1 MLPALL
7 QRIID
12 AHLRARQTKP
22 MGSTFSMKY
31 PRKTR
36 RRWVLRKKI
45 GFLIHRLGNLEVH
58 GLENLPKSGPVIIA
72 ANHFNFVDPPLLI
85 YTTPRMV
92 EFIGGAQRP
101 NSPFWAKQIPKWYG
115 FIHAFRGGYGRST
128 FRQSL
133 DVLKQNGVLGI
144 FPEGGSWATLLRP
157 ARPGLAYLA
166 TKSGAPVVPI
176 SIIGAENL
184 IGGEKRPVKIIYHKP
199 LQAPVITATGT
210 ARRKA
215 LDEFSQEIMCYI
227 ASGLPDNQR
236 GMFSSSEQARAEA
249 EAVSAYPFDAP
260 ELRGT

>member
-1 MLPALL
+1 MLGTIV
-7 QRIID
+7 QRTID
-12 AHLRARQTKP
+12 GIARAVHTYL
-22 MGSTFSMKY
+22 MGSTYSMKY
-31 PRKTR
+31 PRKR
-36 RRWVLRKKI
+36 RLRWILRKTI
-45 GFLIHRLGNLEVH
+45 GFLVNRLGELEIE
-58 GLENLPKSGPVIIA
+58 GLENIPETGPVIIA

-85 YTTPRMV
+85 FTTPRMV

-133 DVLKQNGVLGI
+133 DILKQDGVLGI

-166 TKSGAPVVPI
+166 SKSGAPVVPI

-184 IGGEKRPVKIIYHKP
+184 IGGKKQPVKIIYHEP
-199 LQAPVITATGT
+199 VPAPVITT
-210 ARRKA
+210 AGAERREA
-215 LDEFSQEIMCYI
+215 LDAFSFKVMSRI
-227 ASGLPDNQR
+227 ASGLPDDQR
-236 GMFSSSEQARAEA
+236 GAHSTSPEARAAA

>member
-1 MLPALL
+1 
-7 QRIID
+7 
-12 AHLRARQTKP
+12 
-22 MGSTFSMKY
+22 MKY
-31 PRKTR
+31 PRKSGVR
-36 RRWVLRKKI
+36 RILRGTI
-45 GFLIHRLGNLEVH
+45 GFLVRRLGELEVE
-58 GLENLPKSGPVIIA
+58 GTENIPSEGPVIIA

-133 DVLKQNGVLGI
+133 DILKQDGVLGI

-166 TKSGAPVVPI
+166 SKSGAPVIPI

-184 IGGEKRPVKIIYHKP
+184 IGGEKQPVKIIYHEP
-199 LQAPVITATGT
+199 IPAPVITASGH
-210 ARRKA
+210 ARREQ
-215 LDEFSQEIMCYI
+215 LDEFSQKIMARI
-227 ASGLPDNQR
+227 ASGLPDEQR
-236 GMFSSSEQARAEA
+236 GMHSSSPEARAAA
-249 EAVSAYPFDAP
+249 EAVSAYPFDTP